1 MQAFLPSED
10 HTLST
15 NRFVRHYVGGSIDKE
30 VPVDRLIIDI
40 GGEADILKKALLQA
54 HKERH
59 AKDEVLQI
67 GSGEA
72 GTAASGADA
81 ASGAAADG
89 SGAADGA
96 TADQDAPKVHVVQE
110 HMLLPWSAFPPRLG
124 RVSSRYVNDGLF
136 RHPDEGDVLS
146 GQLTALKARHPAKK
160 HFRLAVVNAFG
171 TNLGDCMLGMTAMR
185 HIAGYLRRHLD
196 SVTIDLLLGAN
207 SGATNFDI
215 AGHEDWVGEQHLLGP
230 TLNDF
235 ARYDAYFDFT
245 GLIGLPRITEL
256 AIGDWYLWWSGLDP
270 ATVPVQEKRNIMY
283 HSWPVWQEVSQHLQ
297 GIKGRKVFFNP
308 KASVPLR
315 TFPDEQAA
323 KFVKSLLKA
332 APELHIVVDREL
344 KVSHPRLIDLSKEI
358 NSATKFAALVAQMD
372 GMISVDSFA
381 LHAADAASV
390 PSVGLFASI
399 DPYAYPY
406 YPHHKGLLIPG
417 GETLP
422 AYKRFKI
429 DDEQEW
435 AKMKDAYTGAWAQ
448 LKAADVLSVLQ
459 DRMNARNGV
468 PTHNGIRFANT
479 PHAVRRHVET
489 PQGRTPPHENVPEI
503 WQKGYNRVMEI
514 ARTLVRPRT
523 NTILVTPGSAP
534 LAVQLANN
542 AGLEGQLHIFEPR
555 RLRRELLSLDLMERA
570 SQARVHWHDTIPSNA
585 ELFGMPLDDEL
596 SETSPAA
603 WGNLR
608 QKRQMVGGSIDKLG
622 LTPLNAIIMVA
633 PMAFKMGL
641 ETAFQSLET
650 YQPAILCGPIMQLD
664 EVRQM
669 AAMLHPRKY
678 QCWIEQMQAGN
689 AQACIMLAVAAHVK
703 VQGLKKVQLD

>member
-15 NRFVRHYVGGSIDKE
+15 NRFVRRYVGGSIDKE

-54 HKERH
+54 FKERH

-67 GSGEA
+67 ASGDAAAAPTVTDKEPGGTAEGSG
-72 GTAASGADA
+72 
-81 ASGAAADG
+81 GAAM
-89 SGAADGA
+89 AATDE
-96 TADQDAPKVHVVQE
+96 DAPKVQIVHE
-110 HMLLPWSAFPPRLG
+110 HMLLPWSGFPPRLG
-124 RVSSRYVNDGLF
+124 RISSRYVNEGLF
-136 RHPDEGDVLS
+136 RHPDEGDVLA
-146 GQLTALKARHPAKK
+146 GQLAALKARHPGKK

-196 SVTIDLLLGAN
+196 SMTIDLLLGAN
-207 SGATNFDI
+207 SSAANFDI

-270 ATVPVQEKRNIMY
+270 ATVPIQEKRNILH
-283 HSWPVWQEVSQHLQ
+283 HSWSTWQEVAKHLQ
-297 GIKGRKVFFNP
+297 GIKGRKIFFNP

-344 KVSHPRLIDLSKEI
+344 KVTHPRLVDLSKEI
-358 NSATKFAALVAQMD
+358 NSAAKFAALVAQMD
-372 GMISVDSFA
+372 GMVSVDSFA

-417 GETLP
+417 GEALP

-459 DRMNARNGV
+459 DRMNARHSV
-468 PTHNGIRFANT
+468 PSHNGIRFAT
-479 PHAVRRHVET
+479 APHAVRRYVET
-489 PQGRTPPHENVPEI
+489 PKGRTPPHENVPDI
-503 WQKGYNRVMEI
+503 WQKGYNRVLEI
-514 ARTLVRPRT
+514 ATTLVRPRS
-523 NTILVTPGSAP
+523 NTILVTPGATP
-534 LAVQLANN
+534 LALHLANN

-555 RLRRELLSLDLMERA
+555 SLRRDLLALDLMEKA
-570 SQARVHWHDTIPSNA
+570 SQARVKWHDTIPCNA
-585 ELFGMPLDDEL
+585 EQFGMPMEDEL

-608 QKRQMVGGSIDKLG
+608 QKRQLTGGSIDRLG
-622 LTPLNAIIMVA
+622 LRPVNAIIMVA
-633 PMAFKMGL
+633 PMSYKLGL
-641 ETAFQSLET
+641 ETAFET
-650 YQPAILCGPIMQLD
+650 MEKYLPAILCGPVMQLD

-678 QCWIEQMQAGN
+678 QCWIEQLPGGNGQAS
-689 AQACIMLAVAAHVK
+689 IMLAVASHVK
-703 VQGLKKVQLD
+703 VQGLKRVQLD